1 MEGKR
6 VRQVKGDE
14 VDVGR
19 ERGCSFGLKA
29 RRSKSKLFFMNKR
42 RAHRKR
48 MKRKKTES
56 ERCTAWKE
64 LAKGGQTISGTPNKQ
79 GKTQYVCVRVS
90 QLQISAGVG
99 GRWGSKMRPI
109 CQGDF
114 INNTSSLYG
123 ALKRT
128 HGFFLL
134 LSYTNTASRQ
144 DTVISTLPVVAWSPL
159 QLSCWLVHM

>member
-1 MEGKR
+1 MWTNHSVWVEEQMEGKR

-64 LAKGGQTISGTPNKQ
+64 LTKGGQTISGTPNKQ

-99 GRWGSKMRPI
+99 GGGVPRWDPSARAISLIIQALCTGHSNALTVFFS
-109 CQGDF
+109 CCLTQTLHQGR
-114 INNTSSLYG
+114 TRSSP
-123 ALKRT
+123 
-128 HGFFLL
+128 H
-134 LSYTNTASRQ
+134 SQ
-144 DTVISTLPVVAWSPL
+144 
-159 QLSCWLVHM
+159 